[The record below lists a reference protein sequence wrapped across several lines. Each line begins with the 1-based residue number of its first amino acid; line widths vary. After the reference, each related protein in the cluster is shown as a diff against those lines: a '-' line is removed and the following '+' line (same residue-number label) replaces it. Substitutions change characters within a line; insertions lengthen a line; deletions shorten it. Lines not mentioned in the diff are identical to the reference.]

1 MDLSKLMEGGFSVEL
16 RKKIWE
22 KITTPLDDVGRE
34 KIRKEIATRG
44 LRFPNPEFD
53 ENNLR
58 FDIAYLNGIGGV
70 ICMLPLEFQADYVDG
85 ICKESIDEGDGMMEE
100 DVISTDVTTEQI
112 KEMNATALGNTA
124 YIILHTK
131 NEMAKH
137 KCLDI
142 LHRYLNFYLDN
153 LMNLMSAQA
162 DVETKN

>member
-1 MDLSKLMEGGFSVEL
+1 MDLEKLMQGGFSVEL

-22 KITTPLDDVGRE
+22 IITTPLDDAGRD
-34 KIRKEIATRG
+34 KFRKEISAKG

-58 FDIAYLNGIGGV
+58 FDIAYLNGIGGA
-70 ICMLPLEFQADYVDG
+70 ICMLPLEFIADYVDG
-85 ICKESIDEGDGMMEE
+85 VCKSSVDDNDGLMEE
-100 DVISTDVTTEQI
+100 DVISTDLTTEQL
-112 KEMNATALGNTA
+112 KEVNATALGNAA

-153 LMNLMSAQA
+153 LMSLMSAQA
-162 DVETKN
+162 DMESKN